1 MRFAPDGPLQR
12 ERCNE
17 PPGSATL
24 CGDYKCLLQSKDFV
38 SVLIRIQ

>member
-1 MRFAPDGPLQR
+1 LQR

-17 PPGSATL
+17 LPGSATL
-24 CGDYKCLLQSKDFV
+24 RGDYKCLVQSKDFV